1 MANVQYDISDLNEN
15 SQTENDE
22 NDRNIKIIN
31 DSPVLSTPVKP
42 KYTNKKLIKIII
54 ILFSIIISI
63 FLVVLIAYLF
73 LKKKKTM

>member
-1 MANVQYDISDLNEN
+1 MANVRYNISHLNKK

-22 NDRNIKIIN
+22 SDRNIKMMN

-54 ILFSIIISI
+54 ILFSIII
-63 FLVVLIAYLF
+63 
-73 LKKKKTM
+73 